1 MFHVCNRP
9 RLSVAVRLLQE
20 VGAMCTFL
28 PEHANR
34 RRSCR
39 ERKTRQDAALCSWL
53 AMDHEPRNWAI
64 VSRSMTMQM
73 QMQMQMQRKRKRKCE
88 VTPKCEREIHTFS

>member
-1 MFHVCNRP
+1 MNFLTGTCKSEAQLP
-9 RLSVAVRLLQE
+9 RAKD
-20 VGAMCTFL
+20 
-28 PEHANR
+28 
-34 RRSCR
+34 
-39 ERKTRQDAALCSWL
+39 KTRQDAALCSWL

-88 VTPKCEREIHTFS
+88 VTPKCEREIHIFS

>member
-1 MFHVCNRP
+1 
-9 RLSVAVRLLQE
+9 
-20 VGAMCTFL
+20 MCTFL

-39 ERKTRQDAALCSWL
+39 ERKTRQDKTRLSVAGWQWIMNL
-53 AMDHEPRNWAI
+53 A
-64 VSRSMTMQM
+64 TM

-88 VTPKCEREIHTFS
+88 VIPKCEREIHIFS